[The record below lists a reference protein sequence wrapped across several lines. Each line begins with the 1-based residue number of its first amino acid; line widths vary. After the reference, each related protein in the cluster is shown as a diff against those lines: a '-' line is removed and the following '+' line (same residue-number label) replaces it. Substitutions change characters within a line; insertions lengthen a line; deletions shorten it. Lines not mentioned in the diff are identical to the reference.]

1 MLKRLLVSSLLLI
14 SLLTISC
21 KNLKDTI
28 EENII
33 GIDKT
38 YAGICNVDE
47 TPNVSDVNFLGSYI
61 IIKEDGSM
69 DFYFGKVNK
78 TFYFSSGQ
86 ILKVKNGYIAVYNE
100 MSYNNSNITSKEHLL
115 EMTFEDINN
124 NDIISSSIANIT
136 YTVEENN
143 NVDTAIKGV
152 FIKQAE

>member
-14 SLLTISC
+14 PLFTISC

-38 YAGICNVDE
+38 YAGIWNVDE
-47 TPNVSDVNFLGSYI
+47 TPNVSDVNFSGSYI

-78 TFYFSSGQ
+78 TFNFPSVQ

-100 MSYNNSNITSKEHLL
+100 IYDNNGTIASKEHLL
-115 EMTFEDINN
+115 EMSFEEINN
-124 NDIISSSIANIT
+124 NDMTFSYAANIT
-136 YTVEENN
+136 YTVKEN

>member
-33 GIDKT
+33 GIYKT
-38 YAGICNVDE
+38 YAGIWNVDE

-61 IIKEDGSM
+61 IIKEAGSM
-69 DFYFGKVNK
+69 DFYFGKVHK
-78 TFYFSSGQ
+78 TFNFSSGQ

-100 MSYNNSNITSKEHLL
+100 MDYNNSNITSKEHLL
-115 EMTFEDINN
+115 DMTFEDINN
-124 NDIISSSIANIT
+124 NDIISLL
-136 YTVEENN
+136 
-143 NVDTAIKGV
+143 
-152 FIKQAE
+152 